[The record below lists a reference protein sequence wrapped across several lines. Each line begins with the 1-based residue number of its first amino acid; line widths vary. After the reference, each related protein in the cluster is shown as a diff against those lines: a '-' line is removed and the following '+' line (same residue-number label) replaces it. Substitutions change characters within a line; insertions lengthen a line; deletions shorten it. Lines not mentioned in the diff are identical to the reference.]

1 MTDAPSSSEGLTLA
15 DLGGNPRRMRT
26 ERTVRSLFFVA
37 ALLSIVISALI
48 IGSLAKETWNFVTSV
63 EFSTLID
70 DGWFPRRN
78 QFDVLTLLLGSLIVT
93 LIAMAVAG
101 PIGLASAVYLAEYSP
116 PRVRRVLKPAL
127 EILAG
132 IPSIVLGVFALVVI
146 SPNVVQR
153 FFGDATASN
162 LLVAGIGVGIL
173 TIPLVASVSEDALRS
188 VPNSLREASFGM
200 GARKITTVVRVV
212 IPAAVSGLVAAFILA
227 ISRAIGET
235 MVVAI
240 AGGATGGSLRQT
252 NPIEPGQTMTAAM
265 AAVSPGSGSDQAA
278 GSSLAFPSLF
288 FVGSMLFLITLL
300 LNVVAGRF
308 VRRVRQR
315 Y

>member
-1 MTDAPSSSEGLTLA
+1 
-15 DLGGNPRRMRT
+15 
-26 ERTVRSLFFVA
+26 VR
-37 ALLSIVISALI
+37 
-48 IGSLAKETWNFVTSV
+48 K
-63 EFSTLID
+63 
-70 DGWFPRRN
+70 
-78 QFDVLTLLLGSLIVT
+78 
-93 LIAMAVAG
+93 
-101 PIGLASAVYLAEYSP
+101 
-116 PRVRRVLKPAL
+116 VLKPAL

-132 IPSIVLGVFALVVI
+132 IPSVVLGVFAAYVI
-146 SPNVVQR
+146 SPNFVQKL
-153 FFGDATASN
+153 FTDATLTN

-188 VPNSLREASFGM
+188 VPNSLREASYGM

-212 IPAAVSGLVAAFILA
+212 IPAAVSGLVAAFIIA

-240 AGGATGGSLRQT
+240 AGGATGGSLRHIS
-252 NPIEPGQTMTAAM
+252 PLEPGQTMTAAM

-278 GSSLAFPSLF
+278 GSDLAFPSLF
-288 FVGSMLFLITLL
+288 FVGSMLFLITLS
-300 LNVVAGRF
+300 LNVIADRF